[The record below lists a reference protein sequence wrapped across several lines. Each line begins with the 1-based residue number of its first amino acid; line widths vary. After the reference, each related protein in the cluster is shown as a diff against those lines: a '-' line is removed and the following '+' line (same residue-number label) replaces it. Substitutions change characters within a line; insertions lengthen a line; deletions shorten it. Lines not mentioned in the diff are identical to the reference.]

1 MITFVVQKQSY
12 QKKDSCNGY
21 PLIIFV
27 GQ

>member
-1 MITFVVQKQSY
+1 MITLVVQKQSY